1 MSPRWRCLLLIDTET
16 KRVLSGENSFMFYLA
31 FCFAKCQVA
40 VGWLLASPSE
50 IRVYFNF
57 QLKRDVLKHGNYR
70 DPRLLCAEEAITS
83 DQLHRMKE
91 FFRVFSP
98 VRRMC

>member
-1 MSPRWRCLLLIDTET
+1 
-16 KRVLSGENSFMFYLA
+16 MFYLA
-31 FCFAKCQVA
+31 FCFAKCQVV